1 MERIKISHNQIVHT
15 ISRQCDKICT
25 PQFVN
30 NRHQYATQKKILQNI
45 SSNRRNET
53 DNINDCFLREPSAT
67 VFHTPMIQRI
77 LNKELIEQY
86 CKKLEISSESLKII
100 EVPDNADADTPVG
113 KYGEK
118 HLNNIDPD
126 LGKHPIYYFSGATDI
141 DKSDKAVVFA
151 ALKGG
156 AFYDDKNDVVVIN
169 ENFSSSRILV
179 GNQDPSKLFS
189 TIENESLHDR
199 FLLHEMGHHK
209 QNTKGMNAQNTNGI
223 ILEYHNIILNENLF
237 DENLRIHYSNDYTD
251 GIRKKWPSLT
261 QDKKTITLNRIFPS
275 LIENMEIIEEAIV
288 DSSANQNDIILYGE
302 IYNTIYDKLNDS
314 ETKNDKTFIYFCI
327 VHNMCNELMP
337 DQSRIHWPEWNI

>member
-118 HLNNIDPD
+118 HLNNID
-126 LGKHPIYYFSGATDI
+126 
-141 DKSDKAVVFA
+141 
-151 ALKGG
+151 
-156 AFYDDKNDVVVIN
+156 
-169 ENFSSSRILV
+169 R
-179 GNQDPSKLFS
+179 
-189 TIENESLHDR
+189 
-199 FLLHEMGHHK
+199 
-209 QNTKGMNAQNTNGI
+209 
-223 ILEYHNIILNENLF
+223 
-237 DENLRIHYSNDYTD
+237 LR
-251 GIRKKWPSLT
+251 
-261 QDKKTITLNRIFPS
+261 
-275 LIENMEIIEEAIV
+275 
-288 DSSANQNDIILYGE
+288 
-302 IYNTIYDKLNDS
+302 
-314 ETKNDKTFIYFCI
+314 
-327 VHNMCNELMP
+327 
-337 DQSRIHWPEWNI
+337 